1 MGVVV
6 ADAIDVERGMHLGL
20 DGRYS
25 RCSCFHLCA
34 TRPFETVSE
43 ARISATCGAPP
54 GDPRRR
60 TRAAHMH
67 VHAETHAALVAG
79 ARV

>member
-1 MGVVV
+1 MDLRPGPDSRAIAECGVIS
-6 ADAIDVERGMHLGL
+6 A
-20 DGRYS
+20 
-25 RCSCFHLCA
+25 CA
-34 TRPFETVSE
+34 QTFETVSE

-67 VHAETHAALVAG
+67 VHAETHAALAAG